1 MTDKLIADILDLP
14 ERVRKGD
21 FVLNLSKGVTEP
33 EKTLA
38 QYVVTPQLVACFDD
52 ALGFI
57 RSAVDASNSKACYLH
72 GSFGSGKSH
81 FMAVLHLLLQHNSAV
96 RSIPELAKVCDD
108 HRWVENKTFML
119 VPYHMI
125 GARSMESAILGGYVD
140 YVQEHHPGCP
150 LPGVY
155 LADEIFENAKQ
166 YRERLGDEKFF
177 EDLNRMKDEGGRVK
191 DEGEQIQ
198 RSSVTSQP
206 SPMRWGKLD
215 GWNAARFEAALQA
228 PPKSKDRSQLVGKLV
243 ENIFPAF
250 RGIAHGK
257 DEAYVDLDEGLAIIS
272 EHAKTLGYDGLI
284 LFLDELILWLATHSG
299 DLNFVQTEGNKL
311 AKLVESRKAERP
323 VPIISFVARQ
333 RDLRDLIGENVA
345 GMQQLNFSDVLSH
358 WEGRFH
364 TITLEDRNLPVI
376 AQKRVLRPRND
387 ACRAELEQAF
397 EQTAKVRQEIMEV
410 LLTRESDRS
419 MFKMVYPFSPALIQ
433 ALVAVSSALQR
444 ERTALKI
451 MLQLLVNRRDTL
463 RLGDVIPLGDLWD
476 VVVHGDEAFTDV
488 MRVRFENAKK
498 LYHNRLRP
506 MLEQQHEIDYEV
518 DKERMKVDKERMK
531 VEGGR
536 MNEEG
541 KESSF
546 GLQHSALAE
555 KMARFENDDRI
566 IKSLLLSSLVQG
578 VDALKNMTCTRL
590 AALNHGTIRSRIPGR
605 EHQVVAQKL
614 RTWAGICGELRI
626 EGDPANPTVSLE
638 LEGVDTE
645 VLIEAARVF
654 DNPGNRQ
661 FRLRKMLF
669 ESIGIADAEE
679 MFLSY
684 DFNWRGSRRSCDVR
698 FTNVR
703 ALPEESLRSQDDWKV
718 ILDFPFDTEGHTPIE
733 DLDRLNKFRDKN
745 ESHQTIVWLPS
756 FFSTRTQAEL
766 GKLVIIDHLLRGSN
780 LDQYAKHMSLQDRE
794 TARLLLRNQQSAL
807 QSRLVQVVEAA
818 YAIRNEPTPGSLD
831 NAYDM
836 SDSHFQ
842 SMLPSLVLQRPVGAT
857 VGEAMEHLL
866 DQALSHQYP
875 KHPKFGQEIRMGKD
889 LKQVLEICQEAART
903 QDGRVYVED
912 KAVRLKL
919 RNICNPLDLGQM
931 SETHF
936 VLGAFW
942 KNHFNRMLSQSD
954 QPHPTVADLK
964 RWMDQPEERGLPQE
978 IQNLLVLVYADQTNR
993 SFVRYGGNYVPALDD
1008 MPNDMELVEQK
1019 LPDLKDWETAV
1030 LRVSEVFGHAI
1041 SRLLNAGNLANL
1053 ATKVNESV
1061 VALKSDCESLP
1072 DRLQLILKNLG
1083 SSDADIEKADRIKT
1097 AKCVRKLLVD
1107 CAGKDATALVSLIA
1121 NAKVETSATAMGRSL
1136 KSATSVLDCLRST
1149 KWDLFSGVA
1158 HLGDDRR
1165 TQADL
1170 LLQDVRSALSTDE
1183 LALAGGLAAKLSDAE
1198 NRAIR
1203 LLTPPKPNPVA
1214 GSPATVAP
1222 SPLAPSPLAPAP
1234 LAPSPLAPPPEPP
1247 RKGLRQIGTGSRS
1260 RLSHNESLSEAQE
1273 LVQRLR
1279 QNPKLRLTIHW
1290 TLEEES
1296 E

>member
-1 MTDKLIADILDLP
+1 MDKLIADILDLP

-38 QYVVTPQLVACFDD
+38 QYVVTPQLVTCFDD

-108 HRWVENKTFML
+108 HRWVENKKFML

-140 YVQEHHPGCP
+140 HVQEHHPGCP

-166 YRERLGDEKFF
+166 YRDRLGDEKFF
-177 EDLNRMKDEGGRVK
+177 EDLNRKKDEGGGRK
-191 DEGEQIQ
+191 DEQD
-198 RSSVTSQP
+198 SSSTQP
-206 SPMRWGKLD
+206 SALSPQPSKGWGKLE

-228 PPKSKDRSQLVGKLV
+228 PPKSKERSQLVGKLV

-250 RGIAHGK
+250 RGIAQGK
-257 DEAYVDLDEGLAIIS
+257 DEAYVDLDEGLAVIS

-376 AQKRVLRPRND
+376 AQKRVLRPKDD

-410 LLTRESDRS
+410 LLTREADRA

-451 MLQLLVNRRDTL
+451 MLQLLVNRRETL

-476 VVVHGDEAFTDV
+476 VVAHGDEAFTDV

-498 LYHNRLRP
+498 LYQNRLRP

-518 DKERMKVDKERMK
+518 DKQRAA
-531 VEGGR
+531 G
-536 MNEEG
+536 NEEIEG
-541 KESSF
+541 R
-546 GLQHSALAE
+546 L
-555 KMARFENDDRI
+555 ARFENDDRI

-638 LEGVDTE
+638 LEGVDTDG
-645 VLIEAARVF
+645 LIEAARVF

-669 ESIGIADAEE
+669 ESIGIPDSEE
-679 MFLSY
+679 LFIDY
-684 DFNWRGSRRSCDVR
+684 GFQWRGSRRSCEVL

-703 ALPEESLRSQDDWKV
+703 ALPDESLRSRDDWKL
-718 ILDFPFDTEGHTPIE
+718 ILDFPFDSEGHTPIE
-733 DLDRLNKFRDKN
+733 DLDRLNKFRDRN
-745 ESHQTIVWLPS
+745 ESHRTMVWLPS
-756 FFSTRTQAEL
+756 FFSTRSQAEL
-766 GKLVIIDHLLRGSN
+766 GKLVIIDHLLRGGN
-780 LDQYAKHMSLQDRE
+780 LDQYAKHMSMQDRE

-807 QSRLVQVVEAA
+807 QSRLIQVVEAA

-831 NAYDM
+831 SAYDM
-836 SDSHFQ
+836 SDVHFQ
-842 SMLPSLVLQRPVGAT
+842 SLLPSLVLQRPVGAT
-857 VGEAMEHLL
+857 LGEAMEHLL
-866 DQALSHQYP
+866 DQALTHQYP
-875 KHPKFGQEIRMGKD
+875 KHPKFGQEVKMGKD
-889 LKQVLEICQEAART
+889 LKQVLEVCQEAART
-903 QDGRVYVED
+903 QDGRVFVED
-912 KAVRLKL
+912 KTLRLKL

-936 VLGAFW
+936 VLGPVW

-978 IQNLLVLVYADQTNR
+978 ICNLLVLVYADQTNR
-993 SFVRYGGNYVPALDD
+993 SFVRYGGNYVPSLDD
-1008 MPNDMELVEQK
+1008 MPGDLELVEQQ
-1019 LPDLKDWETAV
+1019 LPDVKDWETAV
-1030 LRVSEVFGHAI
+1030 VRVSEVFGHAV
-1041 SRLLNAGNLANL
+1041 SRLLNAGNLAML
-1053 ATKVNESV
+1053 ASKVKESV
-1061 VALKSDCESLP
+1061 GILKGDCESLP
-1072 DRLQLILKNLG
+1072 DRLQLVLKNLG
-1083 SSDADIEKADRIKT
+1083 VSESEIDEADRVKT
-1097 AKCVRKLLVD
+1097 ARATRKLLLD
-1107 CAGKDATALVSLIA
+1107 CNGKEATALVGVIA
-1121 NAKVETSATAMGRSL
+1121 AAKMETSGTAMGRSL
-1136 KSATSVLDCLRST
+1136 KSASSILECLRNT
-1149 KWDLFSGVA
+1149 KWDLFNGVA
-1158 HLGDDRR
+1158 HLGDERKM
-1165 TQADL
+1165 QADL

-1183 LALAGGLAAKLSDAE
+1183 LALAGGLAAKLSEAE
-1198 NRAIR
+1198 SRAIR
-1203 LLTPPKPNPVA
+1203 LLTPPKPPVVP
-1214 GSPATVAP
+1214 GPTP
-1222 SPLAPSPLAPAP
+1222 PITPPPI
-1234 LAPSPLAPPPEPP
+1234 APPPEPP
-1247 RKGLRQIGTGSRS
+1247 KKGLKQVGTGSRS
-1260 RLSHNESLSEAQE
+1260 RLGHRDSLSEAQE
-1273 LVQRLR
+1273 LVQKLQ

>member
-1 MTDKLIADILDLP
+1 MDKLIADILDLP

-33 EKTLA
+33 EKTLE

-57 RSAVDASNSKACYLH
+57 RSAVEASNSKACYLH

-81 FMAVLHLLLQHNSAV
+81 FMAVLHLLLQHNSVV
-96 RSIPELAKVCDD
+96 RSIPELAKVCDNNQ
-108 HRWVENKTFML
+108 WVENKKFLL

-140 YVQEHHPGCP
+140 YVQEHHAGCP

-155 LADEIFENAKQ
+155 LADEIFDNAKQ
-166 YRERLGDEKFF
+166 LRDRLGDEKFF
-177 EDLNRMKDEGGRVK
+177 EDLNKGGS
-191 DEGEQIQ
+191 GGG
-198 RSSVTSQP
+198 
-206 SPMRWGKLD
+206 WGKLE
-215 GWNAARFEAALQA
+215 GWNAARFEAALEA
-228 PPKSKDRSQLVGKLV
+228 PPKSKERSQLVGKLV

-250 RGIAHGK
+250 RGIAQGK

-299 DLNFVQTEGNKL
+299 DLNFVQMEGNKL

-323 VPIISFVARQ
+323 VPIVSFVARQ
-333 RDLRDLIGENVA
+333 RDLRDLIGDNVA
-345 GMQQLNFSDVLSH
+345 GVQQLNFSDVLSH

-376 AQKRVLRPRND
+376 AQKRVLKPKND

-410 LLTRESDRS
+410 LLTREADRG
-419 MFKMVYPFSPALIQ
+419 MFKQVYPFSPALIQ

-476 VVVHGDEAFTDV
+476 VVAHGDEAFTDV

-498 LYHNRLRP
+498 LYQNRLRP

-518 DKERMKVDKERMK
+518 DKQRAKD
-531 VEGGR
+531 
-536 MNEEG
+536 NEEIEG
-541 KESSF
+541 RLS
-546 GLQHSALAE
+546 
-555 KMARFENDDRI
+555 RFENDDRL

-578 VDALKNMTCTRL
+578 VDTLKNMTCTRL

-614 RTWAGICGELRI
+614 RTWAGICGELRV

-645 VLIEAARVF
+645 GLIEAARVF

-661 FRLRKMLF
+661 SRIRGMLF
-669 ESIGIADAEE
+669 QSLGIPDQDE
-679 MFLSY
+679 MFIGYNFL
-684 DFNWRGSRRSCDVR
+684 WRGSRRSCDVL

-703 ALPEESLRSQDDWKV
+703 SLPDESLRSQDEWKL
-718 ILDFPFDTEGHTPIE
+718 ILDFPFDSEGHTPIE

-745 ESHQTIVWLPS
+745 EAHRTIVWLPS

-780 LDQYAKHMSLQDRE
+780 LDQYAKHLSLQDRE
-794 TARLLLRNQQSAL
+794 TARLLLKNQQSAL
-807 QSRLVQVVEAA
+807 QSRLTQVVEAA
-818 YAIRNEPTPGSLD
+818 YAIRSEPTPGSLD
-831 NAYDM
+831 SAYDM

-842 SMLPSLVLQRPVGAT
+842 SLFPSLLLQRPVGAT
-857 VGEAMEHLL
+857 LGEAMEHLL

-875 KHPKFGQEIRMGKD
+875 KHPKFAQEIKLGKD
-889 LKQVLEICQEAART
+889 LKQVLEVCQEAART
-903 QDGRVYVED
+903 QDGRVFVED
-912 KAVRLKL
+912 KSVRLKL

-954 QPHPTVADLK
+954 QTHPTVADLK
-964 RWMDQPEERGLPQE
+964 RWMEQPDERGLPRE
-978 IQNLLVLVYADQTNR
+978 IEHLLVLVYADQTNR
-993 SFVRYGGNYVPALDD
+993 SFVRYGGNYVPSLDD
-1008 MPNDMELVEQK
+1008 MPNDLELVEQQ
-1019 LPDLKDWETAV
+1019 LPDVKDWETAV
-1030 LRVSEVFGHAI
+1030 QRVSEIFGHAI
-1041 SRLLNAGNLANL
+1041 SRLLNAGNLTTL
-1053 ATKVNESV
+1053 ASKVKESV
-1061 VALKSDCESLP
+1061 TSLKADCESLP
-1072 DRLQLILKNLG
+1072 DRLQLILKNLSMADG
-1083 SSDADIEKADRIKT
+1083 DIEKADRVRT
-1097 AKCVRKLLVD
+1097 AKAVRKLLSD
-1107 CAGKDATALVSLIA
+1107 CEGKEATALVGVIA
-1121 NAKVETSATAMGRSL
+1121 SAKMDTSGTAMGRSF
-1136 KSATSVLDCLRST
+1136 KSATSILDCLRNT
-1149 KWDLFSGVA
+1149 KWDLFNGVS
-1158 HLGDDRR
+1158 HLGDERK

-1170 LLQDVRSALSTDE
+1170 LIQDVRSALCTDE
-1183 LALAGGLAAKLSDAE
+1183 LALAGGLATKLSEAE
-1198 NRAIR
+1198 SRAIK
-1203 LLTPPKPNPVA
+1203 LLTPPKPKPDD
-1214 GSPATVAP
+1214 PT
-1222 SPLAPSPLAPAP
+1222 
-1234 LAPSPLAPPPEPP
+1234 PPPPP
-1247 RKGLRQIGTGSRS
+1247 PPKKGWKQVGTGSRS
-1260 RLSHNESLSEAQE
+1260 RLNHEESLTEAQG
-1273 LVQRLR
+1273 LVQKLE
-1279 QNPKLRLTIHW
+1279 QNSKLRLTIHW

>member
-1 MTDKLIADILDLP
+1 MPDKLIADILDLP

-38 QYVVTPQLVACFDD
+38 QYVVTPQLVTCFDD

-57 RSAVDASNSKACYLH
+57 RSAVDASNSKACYLL

-81 FMAVLHLLLQHNSAV
+81 FMAVLHLLLQHNITV
-96 RSIPELAKVCDD
+96 RSIPELATVCDN
-108 HRWVENKTFML
+108 HRWVENKKFML

-140 YVQEHHPGCP
+140 HVQEHHPGCP

-177 EDLNRMKDEGGRVK
+177 EDLNRKKDEGGRGGKK
-191 DEGEQIQ
+191 DEGGRMRDEKTDVHPSAI
-198 RSSVTSQP
+198 SPQP
-206 SPMRWGKLD
+206 SPKGWGKLE

-250 RGIAHGK
+250 RGIAQGK

-284 LFLDELILWLATHSG
+284 LFLDELILWLATHAG

-323 VPIISFVARQ
+323 APIISFVARQ
-333 RDLRDLIGENVA
+333 RDLRDLIGDNVA

-376 AQKRVLRPRND
+376 AQKRVLRPKND

-397 EQTAKVRQEIMEV
+397 EQTTKVRQEIMEV
-410 LLTRESDRS
+410 LLTREADRA
-419 MFKMVYPFSPALIQ
+419 MFKLVYPFSPALIQ

-476 VVVHGDEAFTDV
+476 VVAHGDEAFTDV

-498 LYHNRLRP
+498 LYQNRLRP

-518 DKERMKVDKERMK
+518 DKERMKR
-531 VEGGR
+531 EGGR
-536 MNEEG
+536 MNEDG
-541 KESSF
+541 KDSSLS
-546 GLQHSALAE
+546 LQPSALAE

-638 LEGVDTE
+638 LEGVDTDG
-645 VLIEAARVF
+645 LIEAARVF

-669 ESIGIADAEE
+669 ESIGIPDSEE
-679 MFLSY
+679 LFINF
-684 DFNWRGSRRSCDVR
+684 DFVWRGSRRACEVL
-698 FTNVR
+698 FGNVR
-703 ALPEESLRSQDDWKV
+703 SLPDESLRSHDEWKL
-718 ILDFPFDTEGHTPIE
+718 ILDFPFDSEGHTPIE

-745 ESHQTIVWLPS
+745 EPHRTMVWLPS

-807 QSRLVQVVEAA
+807 QSRLIQVVEAA
-818 YAIRNEPTPGSLD
+818 YAIRSEPTPGSLD
-831 NAYDM
+831 SAYDM
-836 SDSHFQ
+836 SDVHFQ
-842 SMLPSLVLQRPVGAT
+842 SLLPSLVLQRPVGAT
-857 VGEAMEHLL
+857 LGEAMEHLL
-866 DQALSHQYP
+866 DQALAHQFP
-875 KHPKFGQEIRMGKD
+875 KHPKFGQEIKLGKD
-889 LKQVLEICQEAART
+889 LKQVLEVCQEAART

-912 KAVRLKL
+912 KTLRLKL

-936 VLGAFW
+936 VLGSFW

-954 QPHPTVADLK
+954 QTHPTAADLK
-964 RWMDQPEERGLPQE
+964 RWMNEPEDRGLPKE
-978 IQNLLVLVYADQTNR
+978 IQNLLVMVYADQTNR
-993 SFVRYGGNYVPALDD
+993 SFVFRGGNYVPALDD
-1008 MPNDMELVEQK
+1008 MPGDLELVEQQ
-1019 LPDLKDWETAV
+1019 LPDVKEWETAV
-1030 LRVSEVFGHAI
+1030 LRVSEVFGHAV
-1041 SRLLNAGNLANL
+1041 SRLLNAGNLTTL
-1053 ATKVNESV
+1053 ASKVKESI
-1061 VALKSDCESLP
+1061 ASLKGDCESLP

-1083 SSDADIEKADRIKT
+1083 VSESEIDKADRVKT
-1097 AKCVRKLLVD
+1097 AKATRKLLID
-1107 CAGKDATALVSLIA
+1107 CTGKEATALVGVIA
-1121 NAKVETSATAMGRSL
+1121 KAKMETSGTAMGRSL
-1136 KSATSVLDCLRST
+1136 KSATSILDCLRNT
-1149 KWDLFSGVA
+1149 KWDLFNGVA
-1158 HLGDDRR
+1158 HLGDERKL
-1165 TQADL
+1165 QADL
-1170 LLQDVRSALSTDE
+1170 LLQDVKSALSTDE
-1183 LALAGGLAAKLSDAE
+1183 LALAGGLAAKLSEAE

-1203 LLTPPKPNPVA
+1203 LLTIKGEGGKRKA
-1214 GSPATVAP
+1214 EDEP
-1222 SPLAPSPLAPAP
+1222 SIHPS
-1234 LAPSPLAPPPEPP
+1234 SFSPPPLPVLP
-1247 RKGLRQIGTGSRS
+1247 HPSLKQVGSGSRS

-1273 LVQRLR
+1273 LVQKLK

>member
-33 EKTLA
+33 EQTLA
-38 QYVVTPQLVACFDD
+38 QYVVTPQLVTCFDD

-57 RSAVDASNSKACYLH
+57 RSAVDAVNSKACYLH

-96 RSIPELAKVCDD
+96 RSIPELARVCDD
-108 HRWVENKTFML
+108 HRWVENKKFML

-140 YVQEHHPGCP
+140 HVQEHHPGCP

-155 LADEIFENAKQ
+155 LADEIFNNARQ
-166 YRERLGDEKFF
+166 YRNRLGDEKFF
-177 EDLNRMKDEGGRVK
+177 EDLNKGG
-191 DEGEQIQ
+191 GGT
-198 RSSVTSQP
+198 SSG
-206 SPMRWGKLD
+206 WGKLE
-215 GWNAARFEAALQA
+215 GWNASRFEAALQA
-228 PPKSKDRSQLVGKLV
+228 PPKSKERSQLVGKLV

-250 RGIAHGK
+250 RGIAQGK

-272 EHAKTLGYDGLI
+272 EHARTLGYDGLI

-345 GMQQLNFSDVLSH
+345 GMQQLNFSEVLSH

-397 EQTAKVRQEIMEV
+397 EQTVRVRQEIMEV
-410 LLTRESDRS
+410 LLTREADRA

-476 VVVHGDEAFTDV
+476 VVAHGDEAFTDV

-498 LYHNRLRP
+498 LYQNRLRP

-518 DKERMKVDKERMK
+518 DKQRAT
-531 VEGGR
+531 G
-536 MNEEG
+536 NEEIQG
-541 KESSF
+541 RLS
-546 GLQHSALAE
+546 
-555 KMARFENDDRI
+555 RFENDDRI

-614 RTWAGICGELRI
+614 RTWAGICGELRV

-638 LEGVDTE
+638 LEGVDTDA
-645 VLIEAARVF
+645 VIEAARVF

-669 ESIGIADAEE
+669 ESIGIPDSEE
-679 MFLSY
+679 LFIHY
-684 DFNWRGSRRSCDVR
+684 AFQWRGSRRSCEVL

-703 ALPEESLRSQDDWKV
+703 ALPDESLRSRDDWKL
-718 ILDFPFDTEGHTPIE
+718 ILDFPFDSEGHTPVE
-733 DLDRLNKFRDKN
+733 DLDRLNKFRDRN
-745 ESHQTIVWLPS
+745 ESHRTMVWLPS
-756 FFSTRTQAEL
+756 FFSTRSQAEL

-780 LDQYAKHMSLQDRE
+780 LDQYAKHMSMQDRE

-807 QSRLVQVVEAA
+807 QSRLIQVVEAA

-831 NAYDM
+831 SAYDM
-836 SDSHFQ
+836 SDVHFQ
-842 SMLPSLVLQRPVGAT
+842 SLLPSLVLQRPVGAT
-857 VGEAMEHLL
+857 LGEAMEHLL
-866 DQALSHQYP
+866 DQALAHQYP
-875 KHPKFGQEIRMGKD
+875 KHPKFGQEVRMGKD
-889 LKQVLEICQEAART
+889 LRQVLEICQEAART
-903 QDGRVYVED
+903 QDGRVFVED
-912 KAVRLKL
+912 KTLRLKL

-954 QPHPTVADLK
+954 QSHPTVADLK

-978 IQNLLVLVYADQTNR
+978 ICNLLVLVYADQTNR
-993 SFVRYGGNYVPALDD
+993 SFVRYGANYVPSLDD
-1008 MPNDMELVEQK
+1008 MPGDLELVEQQ
-1019 LPDLKDWETAV
+1019 LPDVTDWENAV
-1030 LRVSEVFGHAI
+1030 VRVSEIFGHAA
-1041 SRLLNAGNLANL
+1041 SRLLNAGNLAML
-1053 ATKVNESV
+1053 ASKVQESV
-1061 VALKSDCESLP
+1061 ASFKGDCESLP
-1072 DRLQLILKNLG
+1072 DRLQLILRNLG
-1083 SSDADIEKADRIKT
+1083 VSETEIDKADRVKT
-1097 AKCVRKLLVD
+1097 ARATRKLLVD
-1107 CAGKDATALVSLIA
+1107 CTGREATALVGVIA
-1121 NAKVETSATAMGRSL
+1121 NAKTETSGTAMGRSL
-1136 KSATSVLDCLRST
+1136 KSASSILDCLRNT
-1149 KWDLFSGVA
+1149 KWDLFNGVA
-1158 HLGDDRR
+1158 HLGDERKL
-1165 TQADL
+1165 QADL
-1170 LLQDVRSALSTDE
+1170 LLEDVRSGLSTDE
-1183 LALAGGLAAKLSDAE
+1183 LALAGGLAAKLSEAE
-1198 NRAIR
+1198 SRAIR
-1203 LLTPPKPNPVA
+1203 LLTPPRSPVVPVLPPPVVSVPVA
-1214 GSPATVAP
+1214 PVP
-1222 SPLAPSPLAPAP
+1222 V
-1234 LAPSPLAPPPEPP
+1234 APPPGPP
-1247 RKGLRQIGTGSRS
+1247 RKGWKQVGTSSRS
-1260 RLSHNESLSEAQE
+1260 RLNHEESLTEAQALVRE
-1273 LVQRLR
+1273 LTR
-1279 QNPKLRLTIHW
+1279 NPKLRLTIHW
-1290 TLEEES
+1290 TLEEEGG
-1296 E
+1296 